1 MTARKFSK
9 GEAIRF
15 GWNIAKS
22 HLGFFLVVLIV
33 YFAVAL
39 IPAWIT
45 ARIEPKS
52 AFEWVLYLGIAVAR
66 VILGLVVGLGLV
78 RVGLRFTDNEPAA
91 VGDLFSPSWSQVV
104 ANFIASILATVIVG
118 VGLLLLIVPGIFV
131 ATRLSMAPY
140 LILDR
145 RVGALDA
152 LRGSWALTQ
161 RSAWNLFLFALL
173 ALLINCLGA
182 LALGIGLL
190 WTIPTTLVASA
201 FIYRKLQDGL
211 AGTAAMSVAPTP
223 TPGATPT
230 SVAGPA

>member
-1 MTARKFSK
+1 MTARRFSK

-15 GWNIAKS
+15 GWNIAKGRP
-22 HLGFFLVVLIV
+22 GFFLVVLIV
-33 YFAVAL
+33 YFAVVV

-66 VILGLVVGLGLV
+66 VILGLVVGLGLL
-78 RVGLRFTDNEPAA
+78 RVGLRFTDNEPAT

-104 ANFIASILATVIVG
+104 ANFIASILEAVIVS
-118 VGLLLLIVPGIFV
+118 VGLLFLIVPGIFL

-145 RVGALDA
+145 RVGALEA

-161 RSAWNLFLFALL
+161 RSAWDLFLLALL
-173 ALLINCLGA
+173 SLLINCLGA

-190 WTIPTTLVASA
+190 WSLPTTLVAYA
-201 FIYRKLQDGL
+201 FVYRKLQDGL
-211 AGTAAMSVAPTP
+211 AGTTSTGRATTPAPAVTP
-223 TPGATPT
+223 TGV
-230 SVAGPA
+230 SGPA